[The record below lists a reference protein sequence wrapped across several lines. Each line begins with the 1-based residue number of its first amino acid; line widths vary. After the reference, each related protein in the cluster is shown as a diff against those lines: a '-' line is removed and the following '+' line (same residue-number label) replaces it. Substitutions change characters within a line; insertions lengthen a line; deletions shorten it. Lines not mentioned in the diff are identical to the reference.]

1 MLKNINKY
9 TPTASTEDFQEES
22 LNDQEVGAAD
32 LATAETEGTV
42 VEPTGIQT
50 NPDEIG
56 TTPAPDAE
64 TPTDVVADV
73 VAPVG
78 DVTGD
83 SPATG
88 VVVEG
93 VELAVGDGIPNSDQT
108 VEGDLGG
115 EVTSGDAPAAPTG
128 ETEELGV
135 TNEPDDLDD
144 SMALMDIPGTDG
156 DMQDTAQEL
165 TDDDEKVL
173 EDQLNETE
181 EVTEALEA
189 YIGQLKAAGLDGF
202 SVQTAS
208 VLHVGLTSCKRRLGL
223 EDLTTGLEG
232 YHGDSRSALRRATV
246 SMEDLKGTLAKGWER
261 FLKLL
266 KDLLNSGLDTVEE
279 IMTGVTAL
287 ELKAKALRKELANRG
302 SDTITDAPL
311 EIKNPQFLYT
321 GKTLTYPKASL
332 FTAVAAFASHIYPN
346 EVAKYYGEIASAVNK
361 YNPAAGNA
369 EDFIKQVDS
378 KASPVSALGD
388 ERMEVPGGVITINKA
403 EHSWSVAEGTVTK
416 WEGHDIEITPSE
428 YPTDVKIPARN
439 KSAIEQTL
447 TIVEKTIDLLKQ
459 SGEAQRKVKTSAT
472 EVLKELEKM
481 HKYVK
486 DQEMDEAS
494 ASEAKKVAES
504 TVKLVRVTNPGHK
517 DVIKYIVRGLNA
529 YLGVLKQ
536 ETLFL
541 KNKSE

>member
-1 MLKNINKY
+1 MLKNIKKY
-9 TPTASTEDFQEES
+9 APRASTEDFQEES
-22 LNDQEVGAAD
+22 LADTEVGAAD
-32 LATAETEGTV
+32 LATANTEGTPV
-42 VEPTGIQT
+42 AETGIQT
-50 NPDEIG
+50 EESEIG
-56 TTPAPDAE
+56 TTPAPNAE
-64 TPTDVVADV
+64 PLTDVVPETAGV
-73 VAPVG
+73 
-78 DVTGD
+78 VTGD
-83 SPATG
+83 EPATG

-93 VELAVGDGIPNSDQT
+93 VELSVGDGIPNSDMT
-108 VEGDLGG
+108 VEGNLGG
-115 EVTSGDAPAAPTG
+115 EVTSGEVPAEVNA
-128 ETEELGV
+128 ETTELNV

-165 TDDDEKVL
+165 TSDDEALL
-173 EDQLNETE
+173 EEQLNETE

-208 VLHVGLTSCKRRLGL
+208 ILHVGVTSCKRRLGL
-223 EDLTTGLEG
+223 EDVTTGLEA
-232 YHGDSRSALRRATV
+232 YHGDSRSAMRRANV
-246 SMEDLKGTLAKGWER
+246 SMEDLKETLTKGWER

-279 IMTGVTAL
+279 ILTGVTAL
-287 ELKAKALRKELANRG
+287 ELKAKALRKELSNRA

-332 FTAVAAFASHIYPN
+332 FTAVAAFASHIYPE
-346 EVAKYYGEIASAVNK
+346 EVAKYYKAIATSVNN

-369 EDFIKQVDS
+369 EDFIKQVDG
-378 KASPVSALGD
+378 KASPLSALGD
-388 ERMEVPGGVITINKA
+388 EKMEVPGGHIHTSPADGSWTVVQSGNLKWSGLDVVVVPA
-403 EHSWSVAEGTVTK
+403 EPPES
-416 WEGHDIEITPSE
+416 
-428 YPTDVKIPARN
+428 VKIPVRN
-439 KSAIEQTL
+439 KSAIEATL
-447 TIVEKTIDLLKQ
+447 TIVEKTIELLKQ
-459 SGEAQRKVKTSAT
+459 SGEAQRKVKSSAT
-472 EVLKELEKM
+472 EVLTALEKM

-486 DQEMDEAS
+486 EQDMDESS
-494 ASEAKKVAES
+494 AAEAKKVAES
-504 TVKLVRVTNPGHK
+504 TVKLVRLTNPGHK

-529 YLGVLKQ
+529 YMGVLKQ